1 MNDMSARR
9 CKQGKNKIYI
19 FSQKGAGFKSVL
31 CKIGRILSDF
41 PSGAKKGPYL
51 TRGRILASDKKTA
64 HQRESQCASS
74 TSWYK
79 KIELF

>member
-19 FSQKGAGFKSVL
+19 FSQKGAGFKLVL
-31 CKIGRILSDF
+31 CKIRRILSDF